1 MAPAPVGSPAMATG
15 ATAAAPAG
23 PARYPRELMTEA
35 ADPEGTD
42 IAIQRELLQVALRNS
57 ARSVTLLMAAVLFIA
72 WLGWEVQRPGAA
84 ALVLLLGSGVALWR
98 WRISARWST
107 HTQHPAAEITAA
119 IRQLEGNAFAVGL
132 MWAVATVAVYPRLE
146 GPLASTYLM
155 AVTGSVAVAALFM
168 AMAGRAFKILLACHV
183 VTLALVSV
191 LVPAVSSW
199 PLAIFTV
206 LFGATLLRAT
216 QEFRAVTLGSVRDR
230 LAADHSRR
238 SLERAV
244 EEARAAD
251 AAKSQFL
258 ATMSHEIRTPMN
270 GVLGAMDLLKET
282 PLDSRQRR
290 LVRTAAQSGESLME
304 ILNDVLDHSKIEA
317 GKLVLVPTPTS
328 LHSVAMSAAALFRAR
343 AETKGLTLALEID
356 PEVPDGVLADGP
368 RLKQVLLNLL
378 SNAVKFTERGRIV
391 LRLAL
396 QAREP
401 HAMRV
406 RFEVQDSG
414 VGIPAEELER
424 VFQPFTQFGGGTRSR
439 LSGGTGLGLSI
450 SQRIIEVMGG
460 RIELSSRVG
469 SGSSFWFTLFLP
481 LAPEVPP
488 RPADSDFATLG
499 GADEL
504 DGVVLLVEDNEV
516 NRLIGTEMLRSF
528 GLDVKV
534 AQDGQQALELLER
547 HRVDLVLMDIG
558 MPVLDGH
565 EATRRLREREQR
577 LTLPR
582 VPVVALTAY
591 AFESDAAKALD
602 AGMDAHLAKPYS
614 REQLKEIVQRWL

>member
-15 ATAAAPAG
+15 ASAAAPAG

-270 GVLGAMDLLKET
+270 GVLGLTELVLGT
-282 PLDSRQRR
+282 SLDDRQRHF
-290 LVRTAAQSGESLME
+290 LELAQGSARALMAIIDD
-304 ILNDVLDHSKIEA
+304 ILDLSKIEA
-317 GKLVLVPTPTS
+317 QKLVLEPVPFDPRA
-328 LHSVAMSAAALFRAR
+328 LLAAALAPHRLQAQSKALAFSDHVDPQVPGRLVGDANR
-343 AETKGLTLALEID
+343 IRQIVHNLT
-356 PEVPDGVLADGP
+356 G
-368 RLKQVLLNLL
+368 
-378 SNAVKFTERGRIV
+378 NAVKFTERGSVEVALSCKTQGRHAWLTLCVRDTGIGMDPAQ
-391 LRLAL
+391 LARAFEPFA
-396 QAREP
+396 QAD
-401 HAMRV
+401 A
-406 RFEVQDSG
+406 S
-414 VGIPAEELER
+414 I
-424 VFQPFTQFGGGTRSR
+424 TRR
-439 LSGGTGLGLSI
+439 YGGTGLGLSI
-450 SQRIIEVMGG
+450 VQRLAQAMDGEVTARSTPG
-460 RIELSSRVG
+460 EG
-469 SGSSFWFTLFLP
+469 STF
-481 LAPEVPP
+481 EV
-488 RPADSDFATLG
+488 
-499 GADEL
+499 
-504 DGVVLLVEDNEV
+504 
-516 NRLIGTEMLRSF
+516 
-528 GLDVKV
+528 
-534 AQDGQQALELLER
+534 
-547 HRVDLVLMDIG
+547 
-558 MPVLDGH
+558 
-565 EATRRLREREQR
+565 RLR
-577 LTLPR
+577 LSLPPE
-582 VPVVALTAY
+582 PVTA
-591 AFESDAAKALD
+591 
-602 AGMDAHLAKPYS
+602 
-614 REQLKEIVQRWL
+614 